1 MLLHHLVSKLAIVF
15 SLNDYTVK
23 SLTHYKYTKVAF
35 QWESG
40 FRNLLSKAQM
50 VSPPRNPFSGWIP
63 INKSKSGCHGLPF
76 YRSIGKSEKR
86 FANYSRKHG
95 SSFC

>member
-35 QWESG
+35 HWESG

-50 VSPPRNPFSGWIP
+50 DFTPEKSVLRVDSNKQIQIRMPWITF
-63 INKSKSGCHGLPF
+63 LPF
-76 YRSIGKSEKR
+76 HWEIRKR
-86 FANYSRKHG
+86 ICKLFS
-95 SSFC
+95 